1 MFIVNYYK
9 WSSKTSSPRRK
20 KKQSRASLSSP
31 SQKDSSALAS
41 AVPLVSPLWSRLCP
55 RNTLLR
61 SYLEH
66 RNWQPSQVCHYLLP
80 RKHLDSCCVCI
91 FGVRTGFLIGFR
103 KQIKN
108 MADMDRRIA
117 SIVFIGALIGTLVAA
132 IVFGSQLLVF
142 LFLAVQIPA
151 YIWYCASYIPFA
163 RSCIRSCLRK
173 CFKKA

>member
-1 MFIVNYYK
+1 
-9 WSSKTSSPRRK
+9 
-20 KKQSRASLSSP
+20 
-31 SQKDSSALAS
+31 
-41 AVPLVSPLWSRLCP
+41 
-55 RNTLLR
+55 
-61 SYLEH
+61 
-66 RNWQPSQVCHYLLP
+66 
-80 RKHLDSCCVCI
+80 
-91 FGVRTGFLIGFR
+91 
-103 KQIKN
+103 
-108 MADMDRRIA
+108 MDRRIA